1 MKYFMMIFYRMKKFS
16 NLNVII
22 LCLILVSL
30 VFFFLGSP
38 RRIRLREYASNKAP
52 AVPAKAPAVPA
63 KAPAVTA
70 KAPAIQQAVNKG
82 VGGLKGALAA
92 AGQAQQAQQ
101 ATTAGKAASLMCVAK
116 GQKAI
121 LQKNPQ
127 IVSSGSLVFEEGQSY
142 LKPCDKQTYVC
153 SKVGTAYNWKLGNQS
168 KNPTIPLNC

>member
-52 AVPAKAPAVPA
+52 AVPAKA
-63 KAPAVTA
+63 
-70 KAPAIQQAVNKG
+70 
-82 VGGLKGALAA
+82 LKGALAA

-153 SKVGTAYNWKLGNQS
+153 SKVGTAYNWNLGNQS

>member
-22 LCLILVSL
+22 LCLILASL

-52 AVPAKAPAVPA
+52 AVPAKAPAV
-63 KAPAVTA
+63 TT

-101 ATTAGKAASLMCVAK
+101 ATTAGKAATLMCVPK
-116 GQKAI
+116 GQKAN

-168 KNPTIPLNC
+168 KNPTMPLNC